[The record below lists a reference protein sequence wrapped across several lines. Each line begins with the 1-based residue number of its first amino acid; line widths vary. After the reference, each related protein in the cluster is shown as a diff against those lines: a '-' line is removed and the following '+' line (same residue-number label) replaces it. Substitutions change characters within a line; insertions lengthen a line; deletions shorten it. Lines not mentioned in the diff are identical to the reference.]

1 MLTIFSLLQTTS
13 SSSSSR
19 SPSSGRSESWRGVG
33 EVGTRA
39 AGAEARMAAAA
50 GRKVAVAAVQF
61 ACTDVEAENVATA
74 ERYGRLH
81 PS

>member
-1 MLTIFSLLQTTS
+1 M
-13 SSSSSR
+13 
-19 SPSSGRSESWRGVG
+19 
-33 EVGTRA
+33 GTRA

-74 ERYGRLH
+74 ERYGMAACILANPVPDPRPKGAKILAVWF
-81 PS
+81 SRGLADVDGC